1 MMSFFQIG
9 AENAKLQ
16 KLLEAFDSIK
26 AKVSLF
32 YILKKQ
38 TYSLLFDYL
47 KVPRTFSRR
56 NYFSGFLQPVFVCV
70 PITVQRLVKIRQM
83 SALIYIFWM
92 WLYKNAI
99 CHGVHVAILT
109 KISEQRRTGLQLE
122 VFRNG
127 GWKKML
133 QALDQSQMFIP
144 KPRPWSSCTF
154 WMLESPEKVF
164 VTDLF
169 LNFSYFLHCFQGKQ
183 TTFANFDPAT
193 LLPGSLDY
201 WTYLGSLTTPPLLES
216 VTWIVCK
223 EPISVSSAQVWLLTE
238 QLIQQ

>member
-133 QALDQSQMFIP
+133 QELDQSQMFIP
-144 KPRPWSSCTF
+144 KPLKF
-154 WMLESPEKVF
+154 LH
-164 VTDLF
+164 F
-169 LNFSYFLHCFQGKQ
+169 LNVGVPGEGSCDWPVPQFLLFSS
-183 TTFANFDPAT
+183 
-193 LLPGSLDY
+193 LLSGQADHLR
-201 WTYLGSLTTPPLLES
+201 
-216 VTWIVCK
+216 
-223 EPISVSSAQVWLLTE
+223 
-238 QLIQQ
+238 